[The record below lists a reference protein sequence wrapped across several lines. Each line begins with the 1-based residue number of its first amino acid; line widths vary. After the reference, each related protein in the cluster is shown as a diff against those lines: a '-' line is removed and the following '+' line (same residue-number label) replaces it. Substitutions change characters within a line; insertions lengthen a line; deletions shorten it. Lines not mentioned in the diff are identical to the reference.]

1 MATGFDMEYLGYYEY
16 VESYVAED
24 GTKVNMVQGTFGN
37 EEDGVVSEKI
47 AIFVKNGVK
56 YTLSGR
62 VSIEEMKHIVDTM
75 Q

>member
-1 MATGFDMEYLGYYEY
+1 
-16 VESYVAED
+16 
-24 GTKVNMVQGTFGN
+24 MVQGTFGN